1 MATIVCTMNCKHRS
15 KRPLRKYTFKDG
27 RKCYGCKL
35 ETVTISRIFDPD
47 AYVIQVIEEE
57 QMAHCNFYEPDG
69 T

>member
-35 ETVTISRIFDPD
+35 ETVTISRIFDP
-47 AYVIQVIEEE
+47 EEE
-57 QMAHCNFYEPDG
+57 QMAHCNCYEPDG